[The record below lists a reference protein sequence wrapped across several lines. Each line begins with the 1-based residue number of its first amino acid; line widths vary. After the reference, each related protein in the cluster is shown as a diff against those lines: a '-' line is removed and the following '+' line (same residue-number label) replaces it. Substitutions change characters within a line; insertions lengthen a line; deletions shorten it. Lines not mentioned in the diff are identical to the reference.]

1 MEVTLLGFR
10 LILAGIFSVAGA
22 AKLADIAGSRKAF
35 ADFGIPASIAGPLA
49 IGLPV
54 AEIAI
59 AASLL
64 FVQSSWYGSIGA
76 TALLAG
82 FIGGMAYQMAKG
94 KAPDCHCFGQLHS
107 EPVSPKSLIRNVVIL
122 APAIVLSLAGRSGQ
136 GLSIA
141 NLNIETVQLFAVF
154 GCVGL
159 LVAGGFYLR
168 KISGK
173 QDQIMR
179 RIELLELLSSDGNVI
194 ERKDAGDPRD
204 GLPIGAYLP
213 EFNLP
218 DLNGKLVTNDDIFA
232 GGKPAIFL
240 FVSPTCTPC
249 QAMAP
254 MFDGWAAEL
263 DGRVN
268 FVFVSSGTA
277 ESNIKKFG
285 GSGKN
290 TVLLQNEREFADL
303 VYAKWTPSAL
313 FVDADGK
320 VASHVGAGD
329 AAIIELMDKVK
340 ASDLTQEFTY
350 FKLSTGNGIIARTNV
365 GDEIPEFSIDAI
377 DGRTVTSD
385 DLKGKTT
392 LLTFWSPTCPFCAQM
407 MEEIK
412 AWDVAKGADAPELIV
427 FSNGDIESHRQLGMR
442 SPIVLDPEHELA
454 GTLGMYGTPSAILIN
469 EEGRFASETAIG
481 SSNIWALVGRNGKK
495 SGDQ

>member
-1 MEVTLLGFR
+1 MEVTLLGLR

-35 ADFGIPASIAGPLA
+35 ADFGVPASLAGPLA
-49 IGLPV
+49 IGLPA

-59 AASLL
+59 AISLI

-76 TALLAG
+76 AVLLAG

-94 KAPDCHCFGQLHS
+94 NAPDCHCFGQLHS
-107 EPVSPKSLIRNVVIL
+107 EPVSPKSLVRNVVIL
-122 APAIVLSLAGRSGQ
+122 VPALVLAIAGRGGQ
-136 GLSIA
+136 GLSIGSM
-141 NLNIETVQLFAVF
+141 NIEIVQLFAVF
-154 GCVGL
+154 ACVGL
-159 LVAGGFYLR
+159 LVAVGFYLQ

-179 RIELLELLSSDGNVI
+179 RIELLELISSDGDAVV
-194 ERKDAGDPRD
+194 RKDAGDPRD

-213 EFNLP
+213 EF
-218 DLNGKLVTNDDIFA
+218 DLRDLDGKQVTNADVFA
-232 GGKPAIFL
+232 DRMPTIFL

-254 MFDGWAAEL
+254 MFDGWATEL

-277 ESNIKKFG
+277 ETNIKKFG

-303 VYAKWTPSAL
+303 VYAKWTPSAI
-313 FVDADGK
+313 FVDAEGK

-329 AAIIELMDKVK
+329 AAIIELIEKVK
-340 ASDLTQEFTY
+340 ASDLSQEFTH

-392 LLTFWSPTCPFCAQM
+392 LLTFWSPTCPFCAKM

-412 AWDVAKGADAPELIV
+412 AWDVAKGAGDPELIV
-427 FSNGDIESHRQLGMR
+427 FSNGDLESHRQLGMR

-469 EEGRFASETAIG
+469 EDGRFASETAIG
-481 SSNIWALVGRNGKK
+481 ASNIWALVGRNGKK